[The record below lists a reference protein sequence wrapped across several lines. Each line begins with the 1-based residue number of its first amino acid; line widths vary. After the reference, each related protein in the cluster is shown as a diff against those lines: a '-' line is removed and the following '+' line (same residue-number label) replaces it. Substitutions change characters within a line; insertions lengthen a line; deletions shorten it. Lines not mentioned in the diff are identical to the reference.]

1 MTIIPSRARRLA
13 PRCVDGCQWN
23 MYGEAGLSS
32 SCHFCPSFLNYAR
45 CHYNSDPAL
54 FNTSQSNQPGHGRP
68 RRRHASLQHT
78 HTFICPK
85 WQAAR
90 KGETPIYHHG
100 HQRQTNRRKRDRQKK
115 YRITDKQ
122 MNNDQI
128 LTETMDIDSYSYLL
142 TTKYI
147 KPKFI

>member
-32 SCHFCPSFLNYAR
+32 SCHFCPSFLNYAH
-45 CHYNSDPAL
+45 CHYNSDAAL

-78 HTFICPK
+78 HTHTHTRLFAQNGRLPEREKHPSIVL
-85 WQAAR
+85 A
-90 KGETPIYHHG
+90 T
-100 HQRQTNRRKRDRQKK
+100 RDRLTDEKEIDRRNTELQINKWIMIK
-115 YRITDKQ
+115 YCLKQ
-122 MNNDQI
+122 W
-128 LTETMDIDSYSYLL
+128 IDRHGYY
-142 TTKYI
+142 
-147 KPKFI
+147 